1 MENKKIY
8 HYVNILCECVKNK
21 KCELCN
27 CFEDKPEIVKKNNIR
42 INKINCLPSQANRQ
56 RIV

>member
-27 CFEDKPEIVKKNNIR
+27 CYEHKAEIVKKKN
-42 INKINCLPSQANRQ
+42 INCLPSRANRQ